1 MFKYLGMDPSSD
13 AKYLKRKV
21 KAGRLDVH
29 PTEKALVVNYELEAT
44 ILGELGDPMLGD
56 RKECQKIIRLKSL
69 NEHTDITALAK
80 EVINK
85 CKLIHPSK
93 VPEVE
98 QLLYYLQNRKDR
110 NANTGGGGSSGTSS
124 GGNNADS
131 GNDDPEHALRVQSAS
146 LHRYSPVPNSEDA
159 DKQEMANINLLEDYI
174 ELLYEEVASKV
185 KGSNS
190 ILQLARNPDNLE
202 ELSQNETLLGA
213 LSRVLREDWKVSIDL
228 STNIIYVFFCFSTFT
243 QFHPIIAHYK
253 VGSLVMDI
261 VEYEVSRYRQFRS
274 DETKRK
280 TKSEGTG
287 SFDAGN
293 VTDEGDV
300 NGSEN
305 ASGVTQSSGSSKSE
319 RRFNAFVNK
328 QEQALRVSIYL
339 LLNLAEK
346 GDVEEKMKRKGIVKS
361 LVALLERKNTEL
373 LILVISFLK
382 KMSCF
387 TTNKEEMKAAGIIG

>member
-1 MFKYLGMDPSSD
+1 MDSSTD

-110 NANTGGGGSSGTSS
+110 NSNSRGSSGVS
-124 GGNNADS
+124 GGGNSNIGANSVDS
-131 GNDDPEHALRVQSAS
+131 DDPDHALRVQSAS
-146 LHRYSPVPNSEDA
+146 LHRYSPVPDCEDG
-159 DKQEMANINLLEDYI
+159 DKQEMANINDLEDYI

-228 STNIIYVFFCFSTFT
+228 STNIIYVFFCFSTFS

-261 VEYEVSRYRQFRS
+261 VEYEISRYRQFRS
-274 DETKRK
+274 DEAKRK
-280 TKSEGTG
+280 AKAEI
-287 SFDAGN
+287 
-293 VTDEGDV
+293 
-300 NGSEN
+300 NGSSESAN
-305 ASGVTQSSGSSKSE
+305 MSNSEAGDGASDVHATTQTKNE
-319 RRFNAFVNK
+319 RRFNAFVSK

-361 LVALLERKNTEL
+361 LVSLLERKNTEL
-373 LILVISFLK
+373 LILVTSFLK
-382 KMSCF
+382 KLSCF
-387 TTNKEEMKAAGIIG
+387 ASNKEEMKAADVIG